1 MLTQLV
7 LSAICL
13 VAPVDGPVLEG
24 FAPVGSY
31 GGHWG
36 IDYGVPFGSEVGAPG
51 SGRVTFAGS
60 VAGMRT
66 VTIEPVPGF
75 KVSVSYLSEI
85 VVETGQSVE
94 RSQIVGRSG
103 SPHGVDGVHLSTRID
118 GRYVDPESQLGCRET
133 DITRALRLVT
143 PPAPYPRRSAH
154 RHTRRDLRPDSSGPP
169 PRRRDR
175 TVPRTAGPGVAHA
188 GWGSVAEG

>member
-1 MLTQLV
+1 MLAELV

-13 VAPVDGPVLEG
+13 VAPVDGPLLEE
-24 FAPVGSY
+24 FAPVGTY

-36 IDYGVPFGSEVGAPG
+36 IDYGVPFGSEVGAPA

-66 VTIEPVPGF
+66 VTIAPVPGF

-85 VVETGQSVE
+85 VAQTGETVE
-94 RSQIVGRSG
+94 RGQIVGRSG

-154 RHTRRDLRPDSSGPP
+154 RHTRRDF
-169 PRRRDR
+169 
-175 TVPRTAGPGVAHA
+175 
-188 GWGSVAEG
+188 